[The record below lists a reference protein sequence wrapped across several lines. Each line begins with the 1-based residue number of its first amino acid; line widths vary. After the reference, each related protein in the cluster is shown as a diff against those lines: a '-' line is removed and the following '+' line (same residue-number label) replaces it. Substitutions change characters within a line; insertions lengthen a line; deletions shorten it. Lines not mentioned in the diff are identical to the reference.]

1 MSFFKNEEYMAV
13 GNYSICKLIAND
25 IITYAVDNTSSNHSL
40 VYLDG
45 LLEEY
50 NEEAQQ
56 YVKEHLDEII
66 QDVRAIETVK
76 EESKIYYDEDGRL
89 TFDFVFEEEKLFN
102 PIEKEIKGIVEDKG
116 ANLDFEEIKSISQEF
131 TSSDEYKT
139 SLEDFIDNKL
149 DLGKEL

>member
-76 EESKIYYDEDGRL
+76 EESKIYYDENGRL
-89 TFDFVFEEEKLFN
+89 TFDFVLADEKLFN
-102 PIEKEIKGIVEDKG
+102 PIEKEIQEISKDKG
-116 ANLDFEEIKSISQEF
+116 EDLDFDEIKSIFQEF

-139 SLEDFIDNKL
+139 LLDDFVENKL
-149 DLGKEL
+149 DMGKEL